1 MRLIIIRH
9 GDPDYDIDS
18 LTEKGFREAALLSER
33 LKKLDISKI
42 YCSPLGRAK
51 DTAKPTL
58 EKLGADME
66 ILDWLE
72 EFPRSTYRS
81 DGTLRRAWDQMPK
94 LWTNDETYFDK
105 DNWIKGAIFKNTETE
120 NLYKNICQKFDE
132 LLEKHGYKRENNLY
146 RAIKPNHDTVVLFCH
161 FGLECVLLSRILN
174 ISPMCLWHG
183 FVALP
188 SSVTTLITE
197 EREEGYAY
205 FRCNA
210 FGDISHLYAGDEP
223 PAFAARFCEEFS
235 NTEERH

>member
-1 MRLIIIRH
+1 MRLIIVRH

-18 LTEKGFREAALLSER
+18 LTEKGFREAALLSDR
-33 LKKLDISKI
+33 LSKLDISAI

-58 EKLGADME
+58 EKLSIKMK

-72 EFPRSTYRS
+72 EFPRSVYGS
-81 DGTLRRAWDQMPK
+81 NGELRRAWDQLPRF
-94 LWTNDETYFDK
+94 WTKEDTYFDK
-105 DNWIKGAIFKNTETE
+105 DNWLEGSIFENTQTE
-120 NLYKNICQKFDE
+120 ELYKNVCKNLDE
-132 LLEKHGYKRENNLY
+132 LLEKHGYKRENHLY
-146 RAIKPNHDTVVLFCH
+146 RAIKPNHDTVVIFCH
-161 FGLECVLLSRILN
+161 FGLECVLLSHILN

-188 SSVTTLITE
+188 TSVTTLITE

-210 FGDISHLYAGDEP
+210 FGDVSHLYAGDEP

-235 NTEERH
+235 NSEERH